1 MLDLTSG
8 TLELD
13 GTAFGPRTTLDQLRN
28 SGLPIRAAGAPSA
41 GITLVRGSGLV
52 HVDGAPFLPEFYF
65 SGSLPSRVLLRPAV
79 QYPPSMTDPA
89 ERQRLRYVACARW
102 LFVRLGKP
110 HYERPG
116 EVRYDFPWGTV
127 SAVAHLL
134 PRDGCD
140 AGYLAVRYGGG
151 G

>member
-65 SGSLPSRVLLRPAV
+65 SGSLPSLVLLRPAV
-79 QYPPSMTDPA
+79 QYPQHD
-89 ERQRLRYVACARW
+89 
-102 LFVRLGKP
+102 
-110 HYERPG
+110 RPG
-116 EVRYDFPWGTV
+116 RAPAAALCG
-127 SAVAHLL
+127 LR
-134 PRDGCD
+134 P
-140 AGYLAVRYGGG
+140 LALCPSGQAPL
-151 G
+151 